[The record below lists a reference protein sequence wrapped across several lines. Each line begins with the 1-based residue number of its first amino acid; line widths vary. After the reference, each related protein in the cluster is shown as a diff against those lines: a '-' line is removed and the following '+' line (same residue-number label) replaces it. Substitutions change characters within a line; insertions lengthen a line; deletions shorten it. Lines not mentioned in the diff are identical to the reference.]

1 MPGRAGAM
9 RWVSVLA
16 DESETETAI
25 SHATDEALHALAGS
39 EPDLVVLFA
48 SRHHA
53 DAYERIGERVR
64 DAFPRALVLGCSAQS
79 VIGAGHE
86 REDAPGIA
94 LAVAVLPDVDLLPFH
109 LPAHT
114 LPSDEASD
122 DDWHALI
129 GTTPADSPC
138 FLLLADP
145 FSCDVERFL
154 AGIDTSFPGC
164 VKLGGLASGAEGPG
178 ENALFLGEDVL
189 RGGLVGV
196 ALLGNIEIETVVAQ
210 GCRPVGT
217 PLFVTR
223 CRENVLLEADGRPP
237 LEVLQDLFTRAES
250 RDQTLFRSSL
260 FAGIEMGGSP
270 TGEYRQG
277 DFLIRNL
284 IGSDDKTGAL
294 AVAARLHTG
303 QVIQFHLRDAETSRD
318 DLDRRLERFRSEGG
332 AGEEAAG
339 ALLFSC
345 LGRGAH
351 LYGKVDHDTDAFRRH
366 LGDVPLIGFF
376 CNGEIGPV
384 QGTTF
389 LHGYTSA
396 FGIVRPRARA

>member
-1 MPGRAGAM
+1 MPRRASAM
-9 RWVSVLA
+9 RFVSVLA
-16 DESETETAI
+16 EDSASDDAIARATEDA
-25 SHATDEALHALAGS
+25 ARALGGI
-39 EPDLVVLFA
+39 EPQLVLLFA

-86 REDAPGIA
+86 REEGPGLA
-94 LAVAVLPDVDLLPFH
+94 LAAAVLPDVELLPFH
-109 LPAHT
+109 LPPHT
-114 LPSDEASD
+114 LPSEDATA

-129 GTTPADSPC
+129 GVTPEDRPS

-145 FSCDVERFL
+145 FSADVESFV
-154 AGIDTSFPGC
+154 AGLDASYPGC

-178 ENALFLGEDVL
+178 ESALFLGEDVL

-196 ALLGNIEIETVVAQ
+196 ALLGNIEIDTIVAQ

-237 LEVLQDLFTRAES
+237 LEVLQELYSRAES

-260 FAGIEMGGSP
+260 FAGIEMGAP
-270 TGEYRQG
+270 TSGEYRQG

-284 IGSDDKTGAL
+284 IGSDEKSGAL

-303 QVIQFHLRDAETSRD
+303 QVFQFHLRDAETSRD
-318 DLDRRLERFRSEGG
+318 DLDRCLARWRERSQG
-332 AGEEAAG
+332 AAEPAG

-345 LGRGAH
+345 LGRGAQ

-366 LGDVPLIGFF
+366 VGPVPLTGFF

-384 QGTTF
+384 EGATF

-396 FGIVRPRARA
+396 FGIIRPRARA

>member
-1 MPGRAGAM
+1 MPERARSM
-9 RWVSVLA
+9 RFVSVLA
-16 DESETETAI
+16 DESETEAAI
-25 SHATDEALHALAGS
+25 ARACEDAARGLAGAG
-39 EPDLVVLFA
+39 PDLVVLFA

-53 DAYERIGERVR
+53 EGYERIGERVR
-64 DAFPRALVLGCSAQS
+64 EAFPGAFLLGCSAQS

-94 LAVAVLPDVDLLPFH
+94 LAAAVLPDVELLPFH

-114 LPSDEASD
+114 LPSDEATD
-122 DDWHALI
+122 DDWHALV
-129 GTTPADSPC
+129 GATPADRPS

-145 FSCDVERFL
+145 WTCDVERFL
-154 AGIDTSFPGC
+154 GGIDASFPGC

-178 ENALFLGEDVL
+178 ESALYLGDDVL
-189 RGGLVGV
+189 GGGLVGV
-196 ALLGNIEIETVVAQ
+196 ALVGNVAIDTIVAQ

-223 CRENVLLEADGRPP
+223 CRENVLLEADGRAP
-237 LEVLQDLFTRAES
+237 LEVLQDLYARADP

-260 FAGIEMGGSP
+260 FAGIEMGGSASR
-270 TGEYRQG
+270 EYRQG

-284 IGSDDKTGAL
+284 IGSDESSGAV

-318 DLDRRLERFRSEGG
+318 DLERRLERFRSATG
-332 AGEEAAG
+332 AAAEPAG

-345 LGRGAH
+345 LGRGAS
-351 LYGKVDHDTDAFRRH
+351 LYGKPDHDTEAFRRH
-366 LGDVPLIGFF
+366 LGPVPLTGFF

-384 QGTTF
+384 QGETF